1 MDILIRIGVMKMK
14 ENILELMRENYPD
27 NLHHFVT
34 SNWRSYVA
42 IITDDNFS
50 HREMLWILGLNEANV
65 ETKLKLLML
74 ASDPVNIVNK
84 GYPVQVVDYI
94 IENLINEAELP
105 QMYQTYN
112 LFSDASKQIIA
123 NYAIKNVTEIVSE
136 LIKIDE
142 TLFVKLMSASSL
154 VKSDRILLMISQV
167 KSGCSQN
174 VFEQIA
180 DTTDVEWIRQ
190 IAPVFKGHNPKVETT
205 SKSGELLSAMK
216 VRHWISSYAV
226 DKTDGD
232 YYRVQ
237 AKRK

>member
-1 MDILIRIGVMKMK
+1 M
-14 ENILELMRENYPD
+14 
-27 NLHHFVT
+27 
-34 SNWRSYVA
+34 
-42 IITDDNFS
+42 
-50 HREMLWILGLNEANV
+50 
-65 ETKLKLLML
+65 
-74 ASDPVNIVNK
+74 
-84 GYPVQVVDYI
+84 DYI
-94 IENLINEAELP
+94 IENLIDEAELP

-112 LFSDASKQIIA
+112 LFSDASKQIIV

-136 LIKIDE
+136 LIKLDE

-154 VKSDRILLMISQV
+154 VKSDRILLMNSQV
-167 KSGCSQN
+167 KAGCSRD

-190 IAPVFKGHNPKVETT
+190 IASVFKGHNPKVETT
-205 SKSGELLSAMK
+205 SKGGELLSAMK
-216 VRHWISSYAV
+216 ERHWISSYAV